1 MLKVIGLGHF
11 SRIYR
16 RLKSKCKLILY
27 FTPNWPISTPIVALF
42 KYFLHYCIRIH
53 QTNQFR
59 RKSLLDS
66 YWIMGN
72 SWQQIDSIV
81 LITLGG
87 SSLLATAIEQVIN
100 EQWRQIRCRKILL
113 CGILKVKCQCTEYDR
128 DNYLLVMEKQLY
140 SKTNKNYMKKLLH
153 IYFNQNIT

>member
-1 MLKVIGLGHF
+1 MSKRLQIVKVVCFQIFYWFIYFLIELGNVF
-11 SRIYR
+11 RMNCLRSSVLVIFFRIYR

-42 KYFLHYCIRIH
+42 KYFLHYCIRKH

-66 YWIMGN
+66 NWIMGN

-81 LITLGG
+81 LITLCRP
-87 SSLLATAIEQVIN
+87 SLLATAIEQVIN

-113 CGILKVKCQCTEYDR
+113 CGILKV
-128 DNYLLVMEKQLY
+128 
-140 SKTNKNYMKKLLH
+140 
-153 IYFNQNIT
+153 